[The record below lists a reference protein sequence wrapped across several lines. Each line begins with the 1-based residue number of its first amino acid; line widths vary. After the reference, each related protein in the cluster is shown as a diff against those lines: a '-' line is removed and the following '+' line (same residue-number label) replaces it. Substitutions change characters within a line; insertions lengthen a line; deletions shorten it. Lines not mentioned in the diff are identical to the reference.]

1 MKVLIILAACLIG
14 SAIAST
20 NQVDWSK
27 VASLDVHP
35 QIPLNPRMPIN
46 GNTGRITNG
55 NLAEPMQFPYQVG
68 LLLYFASGM
77 AWCGGSLISD
87 RWVVTAAHCTDGATG
102 VDVYLGAWNRTDET
116 EENQQIVYVSAKNIV
131 IHEDWDS
138 SLILNDI
145 SLIKFPVSI
154 EFNEYIQPVALPK
167 ISSSYS
173 TYEGEQVIASGWGKI
188 SDSATSATDVLRWV
202 EVPIM
207 SNTVCNR
214 WFFGLVSST
223 NICIKTTGGTSTCNG
238 DSGGPLVYND
248 GEETVLIGAT
258 SFGISLGCEVG
269 WPGVFTRITS
279 YLDWIESNS
288 GVATYTVSSSDIII
302 HASWNS
308 NTLKNDISLIKIP
321 SVSYSSKIQ
330 AVELPAVASSYSTY
344 AGESAIASG
353 WGKISDS
360 ATSVTSNL
368 QYATLSIITN
378 TVCARTYGTSIVT
391 SSNICVSTTGGVS
404 TCNGDSGGPLVLASS
419 GVQIGLTSFGSSA
432 GCAKGYPAA
441 FTRLTSYLD
450 WIKTNTG
457 ISY

>member
-68 LLLYFASGM
+68 LLLYFAAGS

-102 VDVYLGAWNRTDET
+102 VDVYLGAWNRTDKT
-116 EENQQIVYVSAKNIV
+116 ENNQQIVYVSAKNIV

-138 SLILNDI
+138 SLLLNDI

-214 WFFGLVSST
+214 WFLGAVYST
-223 NICIKTTGGTSTCNG
+223 HICIKTTGGTSTCNG

-258 SFGISLGCEVG
+258 SFGIALGCEVG

-288 GVATYTVSSSDIII
+288 GVV
-302 HASWNS
+302 N
-308 NTLKNDISLIKIP
+308 K
-321 SVSYSSKIQ
+321 
-330 AVELPAVASSYSTY
+330 
-344 AGESAIASG
+344 
-353 WGKISDS
+353 
-360 ATSVTSNL
+360 
-368 QYATLSIITN
+368 
-378 TVCARTYGTSIVT
+378 
-391 SSNICVSTTGGVS
+391 
-404 TCNGDSGGPLVLASS
+404 
-419 GVQIGLTSFGSSA
+419 
-432 GCAKGYPAA
+432 
-441 FTRLTSYLD
+441 
-450 WIKTNTG
+450 
-457 ISY
+457 